1 MPEISKNESI
11 VELREV
17 WKSYSIK
24 SFWLKKNFFYALLR
38 VSLKIKEGEVVSLLG
53 ESGCGKTT
61 LGKIILDLEKPDKGE
76 VFWFGKNLKTINSKE
91 YRKLRPQ
98 IQAVFQDPY
107 SSLNPRYKVKD
118 LLTEPYLL
126 NISSDQK
133 KALAKAEEVLEKV
146 GLGTEVLEKY
156 PHSLSGG
163 QRQRIALARTL
174 ILTPALIV
182 LDEPT
187 SALDVTIQAQILN
200 LLKKLR
206 ESFNLSYLLIT
217 HSIPVALY
225 LADFIV
231 VMYLGKVVEIFKKNL
246 FQKVLHHP
254 YTLLLFNSRPEF
266 ISSITKKEKVRTQEE
281 VPSPFFR
288 PKGCEFFS
296 RCPERERE
304 CSEISPKLREILNQH
319 FIACHKR

>member
-1 MPEISKNESI
+1 MFEAYEDQCIIEVK
-11 VELREV
+11 EV

-24 SFWLKKNFFYALLR
+24 SFWFKKTFFYALLK
-38 VSLKIKEGEVVSLLG
+38 VSLKIKSREVVSLLG

-61 LGKIILDLEKPDKGE
+61 LGKIVLNLEKPDRGE
-76 VFWFGKNLKTINSKE
+76 VFWFGKNLKSLSSRE

-107 SSLNPRYKVKD
+107 SSLNPRLKVKD
-118 LLTEPYLL
+118 LLTEPYLI
-126 NISSDQK
+126 NISSDRK

-146 GLGTEVLEKY
+146 GLGNEVLEKY

-174 ILTPALIV
+174 MLTPSLIV

-200 LLKKLR
+200 LLRRLK
-206 ESFNLSYLLIT
+206 ESLNLSYLLIT

-231 VMYLGKVVEIFKKNL
+231 VMYLGKVVEIFKKEL
-246 FQKVLHHP
+246 FKKVSHHP
-254 YTLLLFNSRPEF
+254 YTLLLFNSRPEV
-266 ISSITKKEKVRTQEE
+266 ISKTDKKKVMIVQEE

-296 RCPERERE
+296 RCPEREKE
-304 CSEISPKLREILNQH
+304 CSEIPPELKVRPNQH